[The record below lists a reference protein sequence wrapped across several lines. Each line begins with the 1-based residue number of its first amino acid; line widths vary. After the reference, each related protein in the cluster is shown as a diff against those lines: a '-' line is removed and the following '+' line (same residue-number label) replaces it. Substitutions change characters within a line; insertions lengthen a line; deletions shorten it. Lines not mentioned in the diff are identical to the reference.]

1 MKNIGAIEASKQ
13 RVWAWSSFLLDTFR
27 ELGMTDNEVIRNC
40 HIGRSTFYRMK
51 HGKQINVDAYLRL
64 SNYAWV
70 KIQEREAKR
79 GLPFG
84 YENKWMNEVIGLV
97 FSNKRVVCH
106 KGYVI
111 NIQTSFIKNTND
123 GFR

>member
-40 HIGRSTFYRMK
+40 HIGRTTFYRMK

-64 SNYAWV
+64 SNYAWA
-70 KIQEREAKR
+70 KIQEKEAKE
-79 GLPFG
+79 GLAANYG
-84 YENKWMNEVIGLV
+84 NKWMNEVIGLV
-97 FSNKRVVCH
+97 FSNKRVVRH
-106 KGYVI
+106 KGY
-111 NIQTSFIKNTND
+111 K
-123 GFR
+123 

>member
-13 RVWAWSSFLLDTFR
+13 LVWAWGSFLLDTFR
-27 ELGMTDNEVIRNC
+27 ELGTTDNEVIRNC
-40 HIGRSTFYRMK
+40 HIGRNTFYRMK

-84 YENKWMNEVIGLV
+84 YGNKWMNEVIGLL
-97 FSNKRVVCH
+97 FSNKRVEHH
-106 KGYVI
+106 KGC
-111 NIQTSFIKNTND
+111 K
-123 GFR
+123 